1 MNIKNQML
9 GLVGIGLLAVA
20 LVGGGGVTAQ
30 DSAGV
35 VIENPLAYIGPDGN
49 VYIADAAT
57 GESTALTA
65 DAFYESRPDMGDLY
79 LQYQISSWSPDGQ
92 TLALAQS
99 LNTLTENRESLY
111 LVPSGSGEWGIISV
125 DYLSSP
131 NTAWS
136 PDGTQIALFG
146 SIGETRGLFTVPAA
160 GGDPTHISNVAASI
174 GEAPGAEPAI
184 FLAAAENG
192 YSPLSEAY
200 YVKWLE
206 RGIFFGTYYEGSCF
220 GPIIATPNEFLCSD
234 WFAYPPFAISPDG
247 TRIVGQILDAPV
259 SIELTFTPNES
270 ALSPDFPTLPLPE
283 GAIPLGWSA
292 DGTALYYSTTTDTEI
307 VSSDWRIDDG
317 YPEFSESTLT
327 IWQSALDGSPD
338 LKIYETRGYSIGKLT
353 ISTDPTLPI
362 VVSIVTSDV
371 PAAVAFN
378 NGASAEEAELISSHV
393 EILALQS
400 GVENSEPLWVLQGG
414 QPLYGT
420 GTFEVVKS

>member
-1 MNIKNQML
+1 VNIKNQML
-9 GLVGIGLLAVA
+9 GLVGIGLLTIA
-20 LVGGGGVTAQ
+20 LVGGRAVTAQ

-35 VIENPLAYIGPDGN
+35 VIENPLAYVGADGN

-57 GESTALTA
+57 GESTALTT
-65 DAFYESRPDMGDLY
+65 DAFYERRPDTGDLY

-92 TLALAQS
+92 TLTLAQS
-99 LNTLTENRESLY
+99 LNTLAENRESLY
-111 LVPSGSGEWGIISV
+111 LVPSGGGEWGIISV

-146 SIGETRGLFTVPAA
+146 SIGEVRGLLTVPVT
-160 GGDPTHISNVAASI
+160 GGDPTFISNVAASI
-174 GEAPGAEPAI
+174 GEGPGPEPAA

-206 RGIFFGTYYEGSCF
+206 QGIFFGTYYEGSCF
-220 GPIIATPNEFLCSD
+220 GPVIATAPVEFLCSD

-247 TRIVGQILDAPV
+247 TRIVAQILDAPV
-259 SIELTFTPNES
+259 PIELSFTPNES
-270 ALSPDFPTLPLPE
+270 AFSPDFPTLPLPE
-283 GAIPLGWSA
+283 GATPLGWSA
-292 DGTALYYSTTTDTEI
+292 DGTALYYSTISDTEI
-307 VSSDWRIDDG
+307 VSSDWRLDDG
-317 YPEFSESTLT
+317 YPEFSESTLM

-338 LKIYETRGYSIGKLT
+338 LKTYETRGYGIGKMT
-353 ISTDPTLPI
+353 ISADPTLPI
-362 VVSIVTSDV
+362 VVSIVTSDL
-371 PAAVAFN
+371 PAATAFN
-378 NGASAEEAELISSHV
+378 NGAPAEDVELIRSHV
-393 EILALQS
+393 EILALQP

-420 GTFEVVKS
+420 GPFVVAP